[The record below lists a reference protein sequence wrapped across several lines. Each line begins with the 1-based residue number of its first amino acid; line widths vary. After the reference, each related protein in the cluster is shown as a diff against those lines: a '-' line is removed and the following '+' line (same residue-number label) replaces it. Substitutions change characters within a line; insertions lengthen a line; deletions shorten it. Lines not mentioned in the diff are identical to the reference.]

1 MNSCLYV
8 FDMLISDMYYSEMVT
23 IEHIYLQR
31 WTEHHSPSIQEHDMH
46 LSSLVLLLKCLK
58 IMENATFLSKDNQVQ
73 RDVILFCYSSPV
85 YSFST
90 QLLELKMLSEAKLL
104 DFNVQYFLL

>member
-1 MNSCLYV
+1 
-8 FDMLISDMYYSEMVT
+8 
-23 IEHIYLQR
+23 
-31 WTEHHSPSIQEHDMH
+31 
-46 LSSLVLLLKCLK
+46 
-58 IMENATFLSKDNQVQ
+58 MENATFLSKDNQVQ